1 MLGRAPPSPKPLPAP
16 GSKCR
21 CQCEVTGFNPCETE
35 LRLEKLRR
43 RSTDINKVQGI
54 SVMLRQALENADIR
68 RLSSNTNRVSTHLK
82 TLEQALRSNQT
93 AEKVFLKKLQSS
105 LSQNAMLYHN
115 YSEAMRSLSREL
127 YKLNAHLR
135 SLQATQDRHTNSW
148 CSEYTECAPCRLYR
162 NSSQHLCCLFSL
174 PGQGDQNLCN
184 ITLEQD
190 RGAKVKEQAGAGK
203 EHSSPSPALNH
214 TTTSSRSEETRQTDR
229 QGELSNTV
237 CEDGCSGSLSAVSP
251 PLRRSVFGRSGAGA
265 WFSDPLSQDSP
276 LYVAPLLFGSALLE
290 FRDTDA
296 LARDEGGLWVAYPS
310 LLEGE
315 LLLRRLD
322 SEELLPRRGE
332 GGEKAAWSMGLG
344 RHSSPRHHTPHTA
357 LLQPPGQAAVRLGR
371 TRTLI
376 RYSLVQRCLCAWSE
390 LSELPSPSHE
400 HGWQGHNE
408 VTLGADEGGLWV
420 AYPSLLEGELLL
432 KRLDSEELLP
442 RRGEGGE
449 KAAWSTGLGRHRYGL
464 CFLVCGVLYV
474 LERGAESEG
483 VVFHAFDSHTGSH
496 TSPALPFPARP
507 ATTLLTQ
514 LSYNPR
520 DRLLY
525 GWDAGALLTY
535 SLEFTY

>member
-1 MLGRAPPSPKPLPAP
+1 MDRNALA
-16 GSKCR
+16 
-21 CQCEVTGFNPCETE
+21 E
-35 LRLEKLRR
+35 LL
-43 RSTDINKVQGI
+43 
-54 SVMLRQALENADIR
+54 QALESR
-68 RLSSNTNRVSTHLK
+68 RDAEERRREERYTALIEREFIEEILSAPFGGMIGFVKESEALIEKGQLERLRNDEARVNQLVRGFAGSWKQSVENLSQDVMRSFTNFKNGTGII
-82 TLEQALRSNQT
+82 QGALTQLIQYYHRFH
-93 AEKVFLKKLQSS
+93 KVLSQPAFKS
-105 LSQNAMLYHN
+105 LSVR
-115 YSEAMRSLSREL
+115 SELI
-127 YKLNAHLR
+127 NIHHLMV
-135 SLQATQDRHTNSW
+135 
-148 CSEYTECAPCRLYR
+148 E
-162 NSSQHLCCLFSL
+162 
-174 PGQGDQNLCN
+174 GDQNLCN

-237 CEDGCSGSLSAVSP
+237 CEDGCSGSLSVVSP

-265 WFSDPLSQDSP
+265 WFSDPLSQDNP
-276 LYVAPLLFGSALLE
+276 LYVAPLLFGSTLLE

-296 LARDEGGLWVAYPS
+296 LAL
-310 LLEGE
+310 GE
-315 LLLRRLD
+315 PL
-322 SEELLPRRGE
+322 
-332 GGEKAAWSMGLG
+332 
-344 RHSSPRHHTPHTA
+344 SPPHTLPA
-357 LLQPPGQAAVRLGR
+357 SYSGSGHTVYNSSFYYLKAF

-376 RYSLVQRCLCAWSE
+376 RYSLIQRCLCAWSE
-390 LSELPSPSHE
+390 LSELPSPSHG

-474 LERGAESEG
+474 LELGAESEG

-525 GWDAGALLTY
+525 GWDDGALLTY

>member
-1 MLGRAPPSPKPLPAP
+1 MGCAALSVLACCVLQLTVGARHTTGQVMLSSSTAAVSERDCSCVCTLRRPSLEQCMLDRAPPSPKPLPAP

-43 RSTDINKVQGI
+43 RSTDIDKVQGI

-82 TLEQALRSNQT
+82 TLEQALRSSQT

-105 LSQNAMLYHN
+105 LTQNAMLYHN

-135 SLQATQDRHTNSW
+135 SLQATQGRHT
-148 CSEYTECAPCRLYR
+148 
-162 NSSQHLCCLFSL
+162 
-174 PGQGDQNLCN
+174 GDQNLCN

-203 EHSSPSPALNH
+203 EHSSPSLSPSPALNH

-251 PLRRSVFGRSGAGA
+251 PLRRSVFGRSGEGA

-276 LYVAPLLFGSALLE
+276 LYVAPLLFGSTLLE
-290 FRDTDA
+290 FRDMDV
-296 LARDEGGLWVAYPS
+296 LAR
-310 LLEGE
+310 GE
-315 LLLRRLD
+315 PL
-322 SEELLPRRGE
+322 
-332 GGEKAAWSMGLG
+332 
-344 RHSSPRHHTPHTA
+344 SPPHTLPA
-357 LLQPPGQAAVRLGR
+357 SYSGSGHTVYNSSFYYLKAF

-390 LSELPSPSHE
+390 LSELPSPSHG

-432 KRLDSEELLP
+432 RRLDSEELLP

-525 GWDAGALLTY
+525 GWDDGALLTY
-535 SLEFTY
+535 SLEFTC

>member
-1 MLGRAPPSPKPLPAP
+1 MGSAALSVLACCVLQLTVGARHTTGQVMLSSSTAAVSERDCSCVCTLRRPSLEQCMLDRAPPSPKPLPAP

-43 RSTDINKVQGI
+43 RSTDIDK
-54 SVMLRQALENADIR
+54 
-68 RLSSNTNRVSTHLK
+68 
-82 TLEQALRSNQT
+82 
-93 AEKVFLKKLQSS
+93 
-105 LSQNAMLYHN
+105 
-115 YSEAMRSLSREL
+115 
-127 YKLNAHLR
+127 
-135 SLQATQDRHTNSW
+135 
-148 CSEYTECAPCRLYR
+148 
-162 NSSQHLCCLFSL
+162 
-174 PGQGDQNLCN
+174 GDQNLCN

-203 EHSSPSPALNH
+203 EHSSPSLSPSPALNH

-251 PLRRSVFGRSGAGA
+251 PLQRSVFGRSGEGA

-276 LYVAPLLFGSALLE
+276 LYVAPLLFGSTLLE
-290 FRDTDA
+290 FRDMDV
-296 LARDEGGLWVAYPS
+296 LAR
-310 LLEGE
+310 GE
-315 LLLRRLD
+315 PL
-322 SEELLPRRGE
+322 
-332 GGEKAAWSMGLG
+332 
-344 RHSSPRHHTPHTA
+344 SPPHTLPA
-357 LLQPPGQAAVRLGR
+357 SYSGSGHTVYNSSFYYLKAF

-390 LSELPSPSHE
+390 LSELPSPSHG

-420 AYPSLLEGELLL
+420 AYPSLLEGELMLR
-432 KRLDSEELLP
+432 RLDSEELLP

-525 GWDAGALLTY
+525 GWDDGALLTY

>member
-1 MLGRAPPSPKPLPAP
+1 MLDRAPPSPKPLPAP

-43 RSTDINKVQGI
+43 RSTDIDKVQGI

-82 TLEQALRSNQT
+82 TLEQ
-93 AEKVFLKKLQSS
+93 
-105 LSQNAMLYHN
+105 
-115 YSEAMRSLSREL
+115 
-127 YKLNAHLR
+127 
-135 SLQATQDRHTNSW
+135 
-148 CSEYTECAPCRLYR
+148 
-162 NSSQHLCCLFSL
+162 
-174 PGQGDQNLCN
+174 GDQNLCN

-203 EHSSPSPALNH
+203 EHSSPSLSPSPALNH

-251 PLRRSVFGRSGAGA
+251 PLRRSVFGRSGEGA
-265 WFSDPLSQDSP
+265 WFSDPMSQDSP
-276 LYVAPLLFGSALLE
+276 LYVAPLLFGSTLLE
-290 FRDTDA
+290 FRDMDV
-296 LARDEGGLWVAYPS
+296 LAR
-310 LLEGE
+310 GE
-315 LLLRRLD
+315 PL
-322 SEELLPRRGE
+322 
-332 GGEKAAWSMGLG
+332 
-344 RHSSPRHHTPHTA
+344 SPPHTLPA
-357 LLQPPGQAAVRLGR
+357 SYSGSGHTVYNSSFYYLKAF

-390 LSELPSPSHE
+390 LSELPSPSHG
-400 HGWQGHNE
+400 HGWRGHNE

-420 AYPSLLEGELLL
+420 AYPSLLEGELMLR
-432 KRLDSEELLP
+432 KLDSEELLP

-449 KAAWSTGLGRHRYGL
+449 KAAWSTGLGRQRYGL

-525 GWDAGALLTY
+525 GWDDGALLTY

>member
-1 MLGRAPPSPKPLPAP
+1 MLDRAPPSPKPLPAP

-35 LRLEKLRR
+35 LKLEKLRSR
-43 RSTDINKVQGI
+43 ITDIDKVQGI

-68 RLSSNTNRVSTHLK
+68 RLSSNTNRVSIHLK
-82 TLEQALRSNQT
+82 TLEQALRSNHM

-135 SLQATQDRHTNSW
+135 SLRATQGRHTL
-148 CSEYTECAPCRLYR
+148 SESRHTEHRA
-162 NSSQHLCCLFSL
+162 
-174 PGQGDQNLCN
+174 D
-184 ITLEQD
+184 TLSESRHTEHRAD
-190 RGAKVKEQAGAGK
+190 TLADTLSESRHTEHRADTLGAKVKEQGGAGK
-203 EHSSPSPALNH
+203 EHSSPSLSPSPAPNH
-214 TTTSSRSEETRQTDR
+214 TTTSSWSEETSQPGRQW
-229 QGELSNTV
+229 ELSNTV

-251 PLRRSVFGRSGAGA
+251 PLQRSVFRRSGEGA

-276 LYVAPLLFGSALLE
+276 LYVAPLLFGSSLLE
-290 FRDTDA
+290 FRDMEA
-296 LARDEGGLWVAYPS
+296 LAR
-310 LLEGE
+310 GE
-315 LLLRRLD
+315 PL
-322 SEELLPRRGE
+322 
-332 GGEKAAWSMGLG
+332 
-344 RHSSPRHHTPHTA
+344 SPPHTLPA
-357 LLQPPGQAAVRLGR
+357 SYSGSGHTVYNSSFYYLKAF

-376 RYSLVQRCLCAWSE
+376 RYSLVQRSLCAWAE
-390 LSELPSPSHE
+390 LSELPSPSHG
-400 HGWQGHNE
+400 HGWRGHNE

-420 AYPSLLEGELLL
+420 AYPSLLEGELVLR
-432 KRLDSEELLP
+432 RLDSEELLL

-449 KAAWSTGLGRHRYGL
+449 KAAWSTGLGRHKYGL
-464 CFLVCGVLYV
+464 CFLACGVLYV
-474 LERGAESEG
+474 LERGAEREG
-483 VVFHAFDSHTGSH
+483 VVSHAFDSHTGSH
-496 TSPALPFPARP
+496 TSPALPFP

-525 GWDAGALLTY
+525 GWDDGTLLTY

>member
-1 MLGRAPPSPKPLPAP
+1 MGSAALSVLACCVLQLTVGARHTTGQVMLSSSTAAVSERDCSCVCTLRRPSLEQCMLDRAPPSPKPLPAP

-43 RSTDINKVQGI
+43 RSTDIDKVQGI

-82 TLEQALRSNQT
+82 TLEQ
-93 AEKVFLKKLQSS
+93 
-105 LSQNAMLYHN
+105 
-115 YSEAMRSLSREL
+115 
-127 YKLNAHLR
+127 
-135 SLQATQDRHTNSW
+135 
-148 CSEYTECAPCRLYR
+148 
-162 NSSQHLCCLFSL
+162 
-174 PGQGDQNLCN
+174 GDQNLCN

-203 EHSSPSPALNH
+203 EHSSPSLSPSPALNH

-251 PLRRSVFGRSGAGA
+251 PLQRSVFGRSGEGA

-276 LYVAPLLFGSALLE
+276 LYVAPLLFGSTLLE
-290 FRDTDA
+290 FRDMDV
-296 LARDEGGLWVAYPS
+296 LAR
-310 LLEGE
+310 GE
-315 LLLRRLD
+315 PL
-322 SEELLPRRGE
+322 
-332 GGEKAAWSMGLG
+332 
-344 RHSSPRHHTPHTA
+344 SPPHTLPA
-357 LLQPPGQAAVRLGR
+357 SYSGSGHTVYNSSFYYLKAF

-390 LSELPSPSHE
+390 LSELPSPSHG

-420 AYPSLLEGELLL
+420 AYPSLLEGELMLR
-432 KRLDSEELLP
+432 RLDSEELLP

-525 GWDAGALLTY
+525 GWDDGALLTY